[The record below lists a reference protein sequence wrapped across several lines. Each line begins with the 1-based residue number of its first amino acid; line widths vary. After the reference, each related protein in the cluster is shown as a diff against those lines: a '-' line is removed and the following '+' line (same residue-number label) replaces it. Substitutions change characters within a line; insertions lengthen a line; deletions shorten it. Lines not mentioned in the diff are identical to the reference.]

1 MIINILHFSDLHFT
15 SDDTKL
21 QNLRNKALEQLED
34 KDIDFIV
41 FSGDLLYK
49 PSKEEFKKV
58 KDEFI
63 FPLLSKINLDVNKIF
78 FTIGNHD
85 VDLNKRDDVV
95 FDGLKMQII
104 EKKNKKVISDII
116 NRTRKIKE
124 VEDYL
129 SFLKDLN
136 QESLIESNPLYTI
149 NKIGIKGISIG
160 YVAMNTSI
168 FMEGSSKDYG
178 NLYLYEDSLIQA
190 YNKIKECS
198 IKILNLH
205 HPLDWL
211 QNKKE
216 IEKLVLD
223 KFNIV
228 FFGHEH
234 QHDGYHIT
242 DIYNKDIVSLNATS
256 FYHLKNEKNGF
267 SIYKYYI
274 DEYKLVTEKNEF
286 NKQHNIF
293 ETIPLAPIENIN
305 LMKKA
310 PKAIRNKHLCSV
322 IYPNLKKYVN
332 KYLAINLTS
341 EKNNHDIENIYAH
354 PKIVE
359 KTDEK
364 EKDRKD
370 EKELSLNDIIKYE
383 RNIIIEGKKESGKS
397 TVLNMLNIQCL
408 KNINDYI
415 PINISGIELC
425 KEANIDIFIIKISE
439 YLKNFYDDKKKLDIK
454 IIKKMIEEKRFLFF
468 IDDIQSIY
476 SSLLQDIIE
485 LDNLIIGS
493 FTIKEYDIQDENLLN
508 SDPDKF
514 IKDNFIKLSIKPL
527 RKKDKK
533 ALTHNIVPKEIENKI
548 SNKVIKT
555 INKLKLP
562 SNPFIT
568 TLLSW
573 MYVEKIDIREN
584 EPQIIDVFLD
594 YLLEKADL
602 SKTFNGKID
611 FNDKKDILSA
621 IAYTYFFNNSLAI
634 EENKILKTIIEY
646 SEKHFAFNIDAKDIL
661 DYVYKRKIL
670 IRNNNLVQFS
680 YRVFYY
686 YFITLYM
693 ISNKDFY
700 LLVKNNKNYIINMI
714 DELKYYSA
722 LKRDDVN
729 FLEKINDYMKENRM
743 QKYFKKLPII
753 EQETINFIGDS
764 NVIDDNDID
773 EKNNIIP
780 EKKRI
785 EFQDTIDEIETDTR
799 EKKVENYNQEKVLEI
814 NKLKSIK
821 EEFFILNMIYSEFV
835 KQLSGTSIDKNNKE
849 KYFLNAI
856 SNYINIIRYW
866 EGIFNKDKLLIKF
879 FQFKF
884 PDEQDISDEELINF
898 KEFVKINVLNMISYI
913 ADITLS
919 TPKMEHFYNN
929 LLKKEDSNIY
939 EKFFTLIF
947 FIDNI
952 SENEDILQLINSF
965 IHYNKNNILNI
976 LLKIK
981 LYNIVGGNRIN
992 LKLQKNIKKILIQ
1005 LEYKTNNLSDDKIG
1019 RNRKKVIEQV
1029 ERNIEI
1035 AKLLV

>member
-286 NKQHNIF
+286 NKQHNTF
-293 ETIPLAPIENIN
+293 ETIQLAPIENIN

-310 PKAIRNKHLCSV
+310 PKAIRNKHFCSV

-439 YLKNFYDDKKKLDIK
+439 YLNNFYDDKKKLDIK

-919 TPKMEHFYNN
+919 TSKMEHFYNN

-952 SENEDILQLINSF
+952 SENEDILQLISSF